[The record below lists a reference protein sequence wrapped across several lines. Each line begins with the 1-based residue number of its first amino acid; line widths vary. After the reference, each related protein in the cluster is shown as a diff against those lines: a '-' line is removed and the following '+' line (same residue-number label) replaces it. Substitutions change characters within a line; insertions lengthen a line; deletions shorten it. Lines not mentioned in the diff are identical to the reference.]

1 MAQTGKDFAMHSIG
15 ARHKTFA
22 IKVPNLATPAR
33 DTQEEIRILT
43 ALKRGDPDETQ
54 PVRHMVGHRPVVWC
68 DKACVV
74 LGLGGSTL
82 LDVSKGYGK
91 RSLPDLER
99 VASDLLT
106 ALAFLHDTVGAVHS
120 DVKPEN
126 IIYCG
131 GIERNKNRGGVLLS
145 DFGNAVLL
153 TDPLKRDFLI
163 TSRPYRSPEVILKKS
178 WDTRVDIRSLGCVLW
193 EFWSGT
199 MFVPPS
205 VDDDGLHLRII
216 RHRLGISDR
225 NCENIPSHIVA
236 ATPPIRSVRAS
247 QPQLHDFITSMLSV
261 DPHHRPSARSLLSH
275 PFLEDSSLDIKSIL
289 IREPAWVIVL
299 ALEQC
304 TEDRG
309 LYTSIDGTPYGTLA
323 SLRPVRMDEQSRRSD
338 HGVEP
343 RHGQGA
349 RGEDRRCGVGT
360 V

>member
-54 PVRHMVGHRPVVWC
+54 PVCHMVGHGPVVWC

-91 RSLPDLER
+91 RSLPDLKR

-193 EFWSGT
+193 EFWCGT

-225 NCENIPSHIVA
+225 NCENIPQVSIWPVSSA
-236 ATPPIRSVRAS
+236 PCPPTR
-247 QPQLHDFITSMLSV
+247 
-261 DPHHRPSARSLLSH
+261 
-275 PFLEDSSLDIKSIL
+275 
-289 IREPAWVIVL
+289 
-299 ALEQC
+299 
-304 TEDRG
+304 
-309 LYTSIDGTPYGTLA
+309 
-323 SLRPVRMDEQSRRSD
+323 
-338 HGVEP
+338 
-343 RHGQGA
+343 
-349 RGEDRRCGVGT
+349 
-360 V
+360 